1 MDLVC
6 LSYFL
11 FLHAIPDK
19 YDDDDQISVW
29 STSCSQTPCANKMYV
44 CGGVWVCVCVCVCVC
59 VYIQSSQNCIQTSS
73 TFIKL
78 SQFICYSVE
87 R

>member
-59 VYIQSSQNCIQTSS
+59 IHTVKPKLYSDIFNIYQIITVY
-73 TFIKL
+73 L
-78 SQFICYSVE
+78 L
-87 R
+87 